1 MNIAEKFGRWYV
13 AALWAGAGIFCVL
26 NVVVH
31 PSSKLTESDLI
42 FLLAGIGFFTGA
54 YGVARRLTW
63 ARHLSLALWA
73 LFGYWDFGAI
83 GTYADLRWFPLALLV
98 LFFAALLWLLSPSA
112 LAQSILAVP
121 HP

>member
-1 MNIAEKFGRWYV
+1 
-13 AALWAGAGIFCVL
+13 
-26 NVVVH
+26 
-31 PSSKLTESDLI
+31 SKLTESDLI
-42 FLLAGIGFFTGA
+42 FLFAGIGFFTGA

-83 GTYADLRWFPLALLV
+83 GTYADMRWFPLALLV
-98 LFFAALLWLLSPSA
+98 LFFAALLWLLSPAA
-112 LAQSILAVP
+112 LAQSIPAVP